1 MPKFTGIVID
11 EWIPLCEGERLI
23 FPPNQVCCGYPS
35 QTLSFFVSRTLKGA
49 ENPLSEWNST
59 CTQVEGLAC
68 PKLLIEKNE
77 PMLELAF
84 TKDKNGLLPAIVQDY
99 RTGEVLMLAYINK
112 LAWER
117 TLETGKAHYWSRS
130 RNSLWLK
137 GETSGHVQLIKDIF
151 VDCDQDTVVFK
162 VEQLGGA
169 ACHTGYRSCFYRK
182 VTGQKLTIHEQERV
196 FDPAAV
202 YGNK

>member
-1 MPKFTGIVID
+1 
-11 EWIPLCEGERLI
+11 
-23 FPPNQVCCGYPS
+23 
-35 QTLSFFVSRTLKGA
+35 
-49 ENPLSEWNST
+49 
-59 CTQVEGLAC
+59 
-68 PKLLIEKNE
+68 
-77 PMLELAF
+77 MLELAF
-84 TKDKNGLLPAIVQDY
+84 SKDKNGLLPAIVQDY

-182 VTGQKLTIHEQERV
+182 VTGPELTIHEPERV
-196 FDPAAV
+196 FDPATV